1 VELAFGPSLRTL
13 LEDFG
18 GGSRSGRALRAV
30 QVGGPLGAYLPESQW
45 DTPLDYEAFAAIGT
59 VLGHGGVVAFD
70 DTVDMLEQARFAMEF
85 CAVES
90 CGKCTPCRVGSVR
103 GVEVIDRIRQGV
115 NRADQIVL
123 LESLCD
129 TMVNGSLC
137 AMGGMTPYPV
147 RSALQHF
154 PEDFG
159 RAPSAEE
166 APT

>member
-1 VELAFGPSLRTL
+1 
-13 LEDFG
+13 
-18 GGSRSGRALRAV
+18 
-30 QVGGPLGAYLPESQW
+30 
-45 DTPLDYEAFAAIGT
+45 
-59 VLGHGGVVAFD
+59 
-70 DTVDMLEQARFAMEF
+70 
-85 CAVES
+85 
-90 CGKCTPCRVGSVR
+90 
-103 GVEVIDRIRQGV
+103 VEVIDRIRQGV

-159 RAPSAEE
+159 RAPTSEE
-166 APT
+166 APS